1 MKGFSIGHAGNRVGW
16 KTVSR
21 LGINENMRRFKRN
34 TDEMIREAARD
45 VIILRNAYGDFRKKY
60 PLEVRNTMER
70 FLKIKSAIFAKEKQ
84 PEELRNIHKE
94 LMESWE
100 KNRNVKAVVRGSLP
114 EGVLIEIDGMK
125 SK

>member
-1 MKGFSIGHAGNRVGW
+1 
-16 KTVSR
+16 
-21 LGINENMRRFKRN
+21 
-34 TDEMIREAARD
+34 MIREAARD

-70 FLKIKSAIFAKEKQ
+70 FLKIQSAIFTKEKQ